1 MDFSESWVPD
11 KWNHERY
18 PIHSLVVANH
28 FLIGEPS
35 RFHDVCLLT
44 ALMNDLWVEHGG
56 RTQAQKKHQ

>member
-35 RFHDVCLLT
+35 RFHDVYLLT
-44 ALMNDLWVEHGG
+44 ALDG
-56 RTQAQKKHQ
+56 